1 MEVGKNIKDVMANK
15 LDFNNQPVSD
25 IHNKPILSNSPKE
38 LISVLRNSIKNS
50 VPWPQALI
58 QTMAVWSLPNE
69 TFKGKKYIYLI
80 DGECFNILLLAERL
94 MLELKDL
101 ISSTD
106 IENLLFKSEFP
117 SGFDLSTLKYE
128 IGITKYRG
136 HVNFFYGVVVE
147 EILQYT
153 VEREI
158 EKRFYSNGMGGIKN
172 LDDETFKQL
181 YKSKFDD
188 LYTQFCI
195 DTSAIKN
202 KKSYFNEYIQ
212 FTYWLFKYRVT
223 ISDGAKIASDTKK
236 ALRHIV
242 IEPQSCFAPVLF
254 QLG

>member
-1 MEVGKNIKDVMANK
+1 MEVVKNIKDVMENK
-15 LDFNNQPVSD
+15 LDSHNSPVST
-25 IHNKPILSNSPKE
+25 IHDKPALFNSSEE
-38 LISVLRNSIKNS
+38 LIHILKNSIKNGTY
-50 VPWPQALI
+50 WPQALI
-58 QTMAVWSLPNE
+58 QTMAAWSLPNE

-80 DGECFNILLLAERL
+80 DGECFNMLLLAERL

-101 ISSTD
+101 ISDTD

-117 SGFDLSTLKYE
+117 SDFDLSTLKYE

-158 EKRFYSNGMGGIKN
+158 EKRFYSNGIGDIKN
-172 LDDETFKQL
+172 LADETFQQL

-188 LYTQFCI
+188 LYVQFCI
-195 DTSAIKN
+195 DTSKTQN
-202 KKSYFNEYIQ
+202 RKSYFDEYIQ
-212 FTYWLFKYRVT
+212 FTYWLFKYRVN

-236 ALRHIV
+236 ALRHIA
-242 IEPQSCFAPVLF
+242 IQRQSCFAPVLF